1 MGKIIGKIWNRKKN
15 IHRVISVLITT
26 PTMGVKHGGDM
37 YPHKNIL
44 GGIVPPNAK
53 SILNIL
59 FILIDSIIENLENY
73 FNATDIKKIGILSEC
88 LLEKIYENLSPKMEY
103 LIQEY
108 PELDISLK
116 ILLEFFHLNYG
127 SKALQ

>member
-1 MGKIIGKIWNRKKN
+1 
-15 IHRVISVLITT
+15 
-26 PTMGVKHGGDM
+26 MGVKHGGDGGDM
-37 YPHKNIL
+37 SPHKNIL
-44 GGIVPPNAK
+44 EGIVPPNAK
-53 SILNIL
+53 SLLNIL

-73 FNATDIKKIGILSEC
+73 FNSTDIKKIGILSEC

-116 ILLEFFHLNYG
+116 ISLEFFHFNYG
-127 SKALQ
+127 FEPLTIKKMSRYFYCNDTGGTKNVSNG